1 MENDIAARVTAAL
14 EEDESDPNVIY
25 GDQPFWYWKQ
35 WHMAGALRY
44 TPRVSMPILILQ
56 NEKDE
61 THAGME
67 DFNSWKSQKGRNVT
81 MYAYRD
87 TQADFRDADGELS
100 TLAEDIGA
108 WLNGDE
114 LISAVKEKEAAQK
127 AGKGGKRT

>member
-1 MENDIAARVTAAL
+1 
-14 EEDESDPNVIY
+14 
-25 GDQPFWYWKQ
+25 
-35 WHMAGALRY
+35 
-44 TPRVSMPILILQ
+44 
-56 NEKDE
+56 
-61 THAGME
+61 
-67 DFNSWKSQKGRNVT
+67 